1 MVSVVRIPKILNFI
15 STEYPLWNIYCDGHW
30 ATTGCTYTGDIN
42 HECSFTGSTVTTSL
56 AKFSVRNNEM
66 ICKSLVSHPRDGR
79 ELHYSRRGLFLTSY
93 ACLRLAQ
100 LTLSALSR
108 RAPITDTWNNLWRR
122 RIVKLANGRSDF
134 IHSQRWGMSGHPCES
149 LPIRWLC
156 CTLKLTDGIKQK
168 RHHFQSNGQPKFPK
182 QAYLECIPSKY
193 CLRCKRRSWTVKW
206 CFSFSRGRMLTESRP
221 KNKNNQDGSN
231 DGPDRETY

>member
-1 MVSVVRIPKILNFI
+1 MASVARIPKILKFI
-15 STEYPLWNIYCDGHW
+15 STEYPLWNIYCDRHW
-30 ATTGCTYTGDIN
+30 ATTGCTYTRDIN
-42 HECSFTGSTVTTSL
+42 HECSFTGSTETTR

-66 ICKSLVSHPRDGR
+66 IFKSLVSHPRDGR
-79 ELHYSRRGLFLTSY
+79 ELHYSRRGLFLTSC

-156 CTLKLTDGIKQK
+156 CTLKLTDGIKQRGTAFNPMDSLNFPNK
-168 RHHFQSNGQPKFPK
+168 RTWSASPQNIVSD
-182 QAYLECIPSKY
+182 A
-193 CLRCKRRSWTVKW
+193 
-206 CFSFSRGRMLTESRP
+206 RG
-221 KNKNNQDGSN
+221 GV
-231 DGPDRETY
+231 GP